1 MLIVRA
7 PFRVSFLGGGSDLPV
22 FYRRTGGATLAT
34 AINRHMFLTG
44 RQMYDVTTTLL
55 KYSKSELVTDTG
67 KIQHP
72 IFRAALEKY
81 SLQGLDIGV
90 SSDVPAGTGLGSS
103 STFTVAL
110 VGLLE
115 EFRGKHVSKK
125 DVAQIACEIEIDI
138 LGEPIGKQDQYS
150 SALGGMNLL
159 RFHKDDSVDVEPLW
173 LSLDDWK
180 WLDSTMFLV
189 QIPEGARSASAVLT
203 QMKEY
208 VAHNDKAKNAIGELA
223 ELAVSGFQ
231 QIQNSGI
238 KALPELINRAWELK
252 KVSNPFASPGS
263 AEDIIS
269 RGRSAGA
276 AAAKALGAGGGGF
289 VLFLV
294 EEIHQNSFILEF
306 QDNKVLQVKPDIH
319 GLTTI
324 YRGEN
329 K

>member
-7 PFRVSFLGGGSDLPV
+7 PFRVSFLGGGSDIPI
-22 FYRRTGGATLAT
+22 FYRKTGGATLVT
-34 AINRHMFLTG
+34 AINRHLFLTG
-44 RQMYDVTTTLL
+44 RQMYDGTTTLL
-55 KYSKSELVTDTG
+55 KYSKSELVMETG

-81 SLQGLDIGV
+81 ALQGLDIGV
-90 SSDVPAGTGLGSS
+90 SSDIPAGTGLGSS

-115 EFRGKHVSKK
+115 EFLGKQISKRE
-125 DVAQIACEIEIDI
+125 AAAIACEIEIDI

-150 SALGGMNLL
+150 SAVGGMNLL
-159 RFHKDDSVDVEPLW
+159 RFHRDDSVDVEPLW
-173 LSLDDWK
+173 LSLDDWS
-180 WLDSTMFLV
+180 WLDKTMFLV
-189 QIPEGARSASAVLT
+189 QIPEEARSASAVLN
-203 QMKEY
+203 QMKDY
-208 VAHNDKAKNAIGELA
+208 VAENNEAKNAIAELA

-238 KALPELINRAWELK
+238 KVLPELINRAWELK
-252 KVSNPFASPGS
+252 KMSNPLASPAS
-263 AEDIIS
+263 AESIIT

-276 AAAKALGAGGGGF
+276 AAAKVLGAGGGGF

-294 EEIHQNSFILEF
+294 EETNHESFILEF
-306 QDNKVLQVKPDIH
+306 QDNKVLHVKPDIH